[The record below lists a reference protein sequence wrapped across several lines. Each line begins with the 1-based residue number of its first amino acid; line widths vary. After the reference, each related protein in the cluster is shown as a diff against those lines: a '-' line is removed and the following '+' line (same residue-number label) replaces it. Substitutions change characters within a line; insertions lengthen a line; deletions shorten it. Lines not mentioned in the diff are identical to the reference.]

1 MGNGDDM
8 PLHGNAPAA
17 PSLPWRFTSSVT
29 MGIITTIAKGFLY
42 GLNNIEVT
50 GLEGFLETLD
60 RRKGIDGRQRGLI
73 TGKNLNYH
81 ICSRG
86 MLIAINISI

>member
-1 MGNGDDM
+1 MSDADM
-8 PLHGNAPAA
+8 PLHGPAPAA
-17 PSLPWRFTSSVT
+17 PSLPWRFTSAAT

-60 RRKGIDGRQRGLI
+60 RRRDIEGRQRGLI
-73 TGKNLNYH
+73 TG
-81 ICSRG
+81 RG
-86 MLIAINISI
+86 TKCLFYWHEY